1 MFDLPDAGM
10 SRTERLLDLI
20 QSLRRHRRPVSGA
33 QLAGELGVSLRTIY
47 RDIQTLSSQGAP
59 IAGGAGLGYVLRPGF
74 TLPPLMFTH
83 DEIEAI
89 ALGAGMVA
97 RAADPALAKAARN
110 ALAKVVAVLPA
121 GRGDEASASGLVVGA
136 KAVVT
141 DRVDL
146 APIRKAIRLEQKIW
160 IDYSDEADRHTE
172 RRIWPISITFCAQI
186 RLLAAWC
193 ELREGYRHFRT
204 DRICAFAEI
213 GERYPRPRRTL
224 IKELRAIEAVPDPR

>member
-1 MFDLPDAGM
+1 M

-20 QSLRRHRRPVSGA
+20 QLLRRHRRPVSGA
-33 QLAGELGVSLRTIY
+33 QLADELGVSLRTIY
-47 RDIQTLSSQGAP
+47 RDIQTLTSTGAP
-59 IAGGAGLGYVLRPGF
+59 IAGGVGIGYVLRPGF

-97 RAADPALAKAARN
+97 RAADPALANAARN
-110 ALAKVVAVLPA
+110 ALAKVVAVLPD
-121 GRGDEASASGLVVGA
+121 GRDDEASASGLVVGTSMA
-136 KAVVT
+136 IVI

-146 APIRKAIRLEQKIW
+146 APIRNAIRLEQKIW
-160 IDYSDEADRHTE
+160 IDYSDEDDRRTE
-172 RRIWPISITFCAQI
+172 RTIWPISLTFCAQV

-193 ELREGYRHFRT
+193 ELRKGDRHFRT
-204 DRICAFAEI
+204 DRISALAET

-224 IKELRAIEAVPDPR
+224 IRELRDIEARPTPR

>member
-1 MFDLPDAGM
+1 M

-20 QSLRRHRRPVSGA
+20 QLLRRHRRPVSGA
-33 QLAGELGVSLRTIY
+33 QLADELGVSLRTIY
-47 RDIQTLSSQGAP
+47 RDIQTLTSTGAP
-59 IAGGAGLGYVLRPGF
+59 IAGGVGIGYVLRPGF

-97 RAADPALAKAARN
+97 RAADPALANAARN
-110 ALAKVVAVLPA
+110 ALAKVVAVLPD
-121 GRGDEASASGLVVGA
+121 GRDDEASASGLVVGTSMA
-136 KAVVT
+136 IVI

-146 APIRKAIRLEQKIW
+146 APIRNAIRLEQKIW
-160 IDYSDEADRHTE
+160 IDYSDEDDRRTE
-172 RRIWPISITFCAQI
+172 RTIWPISLTFCAQV

-193 ELREGYRHFRT
+193 ELRKGYRHFRT
-204 DRICAFAEI
+204 DRISALAET

-224 IKELRAIEAVPDPR
+224 IRELRDIEARPTPR

>member
-1 MFDLPDAGM
+1 M

-33 QLAGELGVSLRTIY
+33 QLADELGVSLRTIY
-47 RDIQTLSSQGAP
+47 RDIGTLTSKGAP
-59 IAGGAGLGYVLRPGF
+59 IAGGVGLGYVLRPGF

-89 ALGAGMVA
+89 ALGSGMVA

-110 ALAKVVAVLPA
+110 ALAKIVAVLPA

-136 KAVVT
+136 KAVAT

-146 APIRKAIRLEQKIW
+146 APIRNAIRLEQKIW
-160 IDYSDEADRHTE
+160 IDYNDEADKRTE
-172 RRIWPISITFCAQI
+172 RRIWPISLTFCAHV

-193 ELREGYRHFRT
+193 ELRNGYRHFRT
-204 DRICAFAEI
+204 DRIRAFAAI

-224 IKELRAIEAVPDPR
+224 IRELREIEALPDPR